1 MPAEQL
7 AAQTGVEY
15 NVWRRTVKPKPP
27 TDRAAWC
34 FFLAFSH
41 VCDSL

>member
-1 MPAEQL
+1 MAAGQL

-15 NVWRRTVKPKPP
+15 NVWRRTVKPKSS

-34 FFLAFSH
+34 FSLAFSH